1 MDTAFEVLYKSLE
14 AKVLILQQTM
24 IALKNENVQLKE
36 KLTFQLEHTNQLQLQ
51 LGEWQEKYKL
61 LKDAGVLSMV
71 EKEDVNR
78 MRYRIDSLVR
88 EIDEC
93 IALMTNE

>member
-1 MDTAFEVLYKSLE
+1 MDTTFEVLYKSLE
-14 AKVLILQQTM
+14 ANVLRLQQKM
-24 IALKNENVQLKE
+24 IELKNENVQLKE
-36 KLTFQLEHTNQLQLQ
+36 KLTHQLEQNSQMQYQLN
-51 LGEWQEKYKL
+51 EWQEKYKL
-61 LKDAGVLSMV
+61 LKDAGVLSLV

-78 MRYRIDSLVR
+78 MRHRIDSLVR

>member
-1 MDTAFEVLYKSLE
+1 MTVERKTYSSTG
-14 AKVLILQQTM
+14 AKQSKAVPAKRM
-24 IALKNENVQLKE
+24 ARKN
-36 KLTFQLEHTNQLQLQ
+36 
-51 LGEWQEKYKL
+51 KL
-61 LKDAGVLSMV
+61 LKDAGVLSLV

-78 MRYRIDSLVR
+78 MRHRIDSLVR

>member
-1 MDTAFEVLYKSLE
+1 
-14 AKVLILQQTM
+14 
-24 IALKNENVQLKE
+24 LKE
-36 KLTFQLEHTNQLQLQ
+36 KLTHQLEQNSQMQYQLN
-51 LGEWQEKYKL
+51 EWQEKYKL
-61 LKDAGVLSMV
+61 LKDAGVLSLV

-78 MRYRIDSLVR
+78 MRHRIDSLVR